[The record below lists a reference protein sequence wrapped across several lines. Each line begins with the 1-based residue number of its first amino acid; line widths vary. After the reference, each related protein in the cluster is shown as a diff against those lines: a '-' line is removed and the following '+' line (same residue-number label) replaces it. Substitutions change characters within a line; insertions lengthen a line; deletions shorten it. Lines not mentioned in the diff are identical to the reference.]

1 MAIGGF
7 RKAKLVLLMS
17 FSMPNTPITPAGASS
32 IDGATNPERILSVHS
47 ISKIYQKFQTPSDRL
62 KQFVL
67 PRVRSILGLGDHDY
81 FHEFRALDQI
91 SFDVLKGETIGIIGQ
106 NGSGKSTLLQII
118 TGTTHP
124 SSGNIQTHGKIA
136 ALLELG
142 AGFNPEF
149 TGRENVLLSGA
160 IYGLTADEIAVK
172 FDAIVDFSG
181 IRGSIDQPVKTYSSG
196 MLVRLAFSV
205 VAHVDADILIID
217 EALAVGDA
225 FFVQKCMRFL
235 REFKKNGTILFVS
248 HDSGAVVNLCDRAIL
263 IDHGKV
269 IIDGDPKSVT
279 EYYLSEV
286 YTSLANEKHEG
297 GFSQSSPQEQRD
309 PIKKQTDQSDPK
321 DHVSPKA
328 DVDNKSFGSLG
339 MQIETVE
346 LKNLD
351 GSQLQYIVG
360 GETVRVKITAQVFKK
375 ITEPIAGFF
384 IKDRLGQTLFGENT
398 YLTYQ
403 DNPLSFANQNRVS
416 AEFTFVM
423 PILPPGDYSI
433 CASLAEGTQ
442 EDHIQHHW
450 IHDALVFKSH
460 SKSMSTG
467 LVGIPMLDVS
477 FKIDSD
483 T

>member
-1 MAIGGF
+1 
-7 RKAKLVLLMS
+7 MS
-17 FSMPNTPITPAGASS
+17 YRMQDAHISS
-32 IDGATNPERILSVHS
+32 SPMSAEAADNRDRILSVHS
-47 ISKIYQKFQTPSDRL
+47 ISKIYQKFQRPSDRL
-62 KQFVL
+62 KQIVL
-67 PRVRSILGLGDHDY
+67 PRLRSIFGRSDHDY
-81 FHEFRALDQI
+81 FREFRALDQI
-91 SFDVLKGETIGIIGQ
+91 SFDVFKGETVGIIGQ
-106 NGSGKSTLLQII
+106 NGSGKSTLIQII

-124 SSGNIQTHGKIA
+124 TSGNVQTNGKLA

-160 IYGLTADEIAVK
+160 IYGLTAEEIAVK

-248 HDSGAVVNLCDRAIL
+248 HDSGAIVNLCDRAIL
-263 IDHGKV
+263 LDQGKV

-286 YTSLANEKHEG
+286 YTSLANEK
-297 GFSQSSPQEQRD
+297 QEDQNS
-309 PIKKQTDQSDPK
+309 QTDHLDQNHMSEKHADQFNPI
-321 DHVSPKA
+321 DQVAPEA
-328 DVDNKSFGSLG
+328 DVHNKSFGSLG
-339 MQIETVE
+339 MQIETVGLE
-346 LKNLD
+346 TLD

-360 GETVRVKITAQVFKK
+360 GETVRIKITAQVFKK
-375 ITEPIAGFF
+375 ITKPIAGFF

-403 DNPLSFANQNRVS
+403 DNPLSFANQNRIS
-416 AEFTFVM
+416 ADFTFVM

-460 SKSMSTG
+460 TKSMSTG

-477 FKIDSD
+477 LKIDSE